1 MSLNLSEMTTATVPC
16 WLKAAKLQSC
26 SKILLNSAK
35 SQSCCDRDGPYIF
48 TKFHGVDN
56 FVESQPLADPNGEIT
71 GITLKFVAAGE
82 IF

>member
-1 MSLNLSEMTTATVPC
+1 MNIEKVIITRIYRFIEKGHRGRRASG
-16 WLKAAKLQSC
+16 
-26 SKILLNSAK
+26 
-35 SQSCCDRDGPYIF
+35 DRDGPYIF